1 MWDLVR
7 RFATSGRLFAA
18 VAGARLARVAQNSR
32 MPGNAGFFRV
42 SFAGRANYA
51 SFEAWKSSFAK

>member
-1 MWDLVR
+1 MCALVR
-7 RFATSGRLFAA
+7 RYDTSGRLFAA

-32 MPGNAGFFRV
+32 MGKNAGFFRV